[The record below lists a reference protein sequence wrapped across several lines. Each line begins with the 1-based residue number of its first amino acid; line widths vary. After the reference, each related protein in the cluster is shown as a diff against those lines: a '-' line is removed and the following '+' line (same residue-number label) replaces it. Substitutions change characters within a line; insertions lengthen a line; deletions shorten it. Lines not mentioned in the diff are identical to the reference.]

1 MADMFSVMNI
11 NFGAL
16 QYEFILNDNTS
27 IFEHIKRK
35 IKDEKPDIILIQGI
49 QQVQN
54 LDSIIQQND
63 LFYSHYSRSTKRGYA
78 AVMASAKTFEIEIL
92 SREHL
97 KHGKPE
103 DRRNLFNG
111 LSCVQLYHKKLNY
124 ELLVSSWDG
133 NPSAVDQRTDESFL
147 LTTLMKR
154 TSNDRPWLIG
164 GCFTDSKQNIESK
177 FLVGIN
183 KTSKQKLFVENVT
196 SSSVL
201 DDETR
206 TAFPVTA
213 HIRVLN
219 QF

>member
-1 MADMFSVMNI
+1 MFNVMNI
-11 NFGAL
+11 NFGVL
-16 QYEFILNDNTS
+16 QYEFISNDIES
-27 IFEHIKRK
+27 IFGHIRGK
-35 IKDEKPDIILIQGI
+35 ITDEKPDIILLQGI
-49 QQVQN
+49 QQIQN
-54 LDSIIQQND
+54 LDSIIQEND

-78 AVMASAKTFEIEIL
+78 AVMVNAKMFDIEIL

-97 KHGKPE
+97 KHGNPE

-111 LSCVQLYHKKLNY
+111 LSCVQLHHKKLNY
-124 ELLVSSWDG
+124 NLLVSSWDG
-133 NPSAVDQRTDESFL
+133 NPLAVDTRTDESFL

-154 TSNDRPWLIG
+154 TSIDRPWLMG
-164 GCFTDSKQNIESK
+164 GCFTDSTRNIESK

-183 KTSKQKLFVENVT
+183 KTSKLKLFIENVT

-201 DDETR
+201 DDETK

-219 QF
+219 QS